1 LYFYAHRQKV
11 SDAEKTDG
19 NCNVFADSRWEML
32 KKGIEKPLGNVQLQW
47 IPARQMLLLAG
58 CAEKPG
64 KYAPQQIR
72 DKMEFPAICKT
83 VVISIQLL

>member
-1 LYFYAHRQKV
+1 L
-11 SDAEKTDG
+11 G
-19 NCNVFADSRWEML
+19 NA

-58 CAEKPG
+58 CAEKPW

-72 DKMEFPAICKT
+72 DKMEFPAIGKN